1 VLPCCWIARGP
12 PRRTS
17 QGWVHAPPGCRSLTY
32 DYMITDNIGI
42 LRIHR
47 YNQGRVVGKVL
58 EWECERKERKN
69 EVRGEKR
76 TRRNVDS
83 LTSLEL
89 S

>member
-1 VLPCCWIARGP
+1 
-12 PRRTS
+12 
-17 QGWVHAPPGCRSLTY
+17 
-32 DYMITDNIGI
+32 MITDNIGI